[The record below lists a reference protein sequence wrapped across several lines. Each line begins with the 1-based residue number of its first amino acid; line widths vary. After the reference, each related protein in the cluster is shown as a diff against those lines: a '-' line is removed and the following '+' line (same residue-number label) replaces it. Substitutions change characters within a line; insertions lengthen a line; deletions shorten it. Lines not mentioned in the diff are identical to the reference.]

1 MAGQKRAKEVARAK
15 HHRQHARRT
24 AKQKARRR
32 NGWIAGGVVGLIIVL
47 GVAFALWPESSQDP
61 SPAASSSSSKPPAP
75 VEAPENVSCTD
86 ATPQAATGQYSK
98 PDAMKLTAG
107 SAMTLDTNCG
117 AITFGLNV
125 AGAPKSTNALAFL
138 ASKGWYNNGN
148 CPRLTVEGLYV
159 IQCGA
164 GKPNG
169 QGDPGFTIP
178 DENLPTAGS
187 GGSAL
192 YPRGTVAMA
201 NRGPNT
207 SSSQFFLVYK
217 DTMLGPNYSI
227 VGQVTSG
234 LDVIEYV
241 AAQGVS
247 DSSTNQAD
255 GTPAQPLVIKTATVR
270 NGP

>member
-117 AITFGLNV
+117 AITFDLNV
-125 AGAPKSTNALAFL
+125 AAAPKSTNALAFL

-247 DSSTNQAD
+247 DSSSNQAD